1 MKLHY
6 FFIFPLSFLLFA
18 CSPPE
23 NKIHTAIKKEI
34 ATHYPD
40 PDSIQYKDIV
50 VHRNA
55 DEAIVCGEF
64 NAKNNQNEFMGFRPF
79 ISEVYIGDDIAIN
92 SVRVGNRI
100 RKDSFPALVCEHGG
114 YEGGIKAQN
123 LQNKA
128 FIDNMNGLA
137 QIENYIND
145 SSVGNRVRAHLIN
158 RAKEIY
164 DNELSPE
171 TLKVVDSTE
180 GRLVTV
186 VAYKK
191 GDDVY
196 FASILNQKIYELEP
210 IKNSVVKYIHGAEK
224 DKNLVVLGNYTTEDN
239 GEKPSKLLPL
249 AIEILENGVSYANA
263 VFPAKS

>member
-1 MKLHY
+1 MKPSLI
-6 FFIFPLSFLLFA
+6 FIVPFSFLLLA

-23 NKIHTAIKKEI
+23 NRIHTAIKKEI
-34 ATHYPD
+34 ATYYPD

-55 DEAIVCGEF
+55 NEAIVCGEF
-64 NAKNNQNEFMGFRPF
+64 NAKNNQNELMGFKPF
-79 ISEVYIGDDIAIN
+79 VSEIYIGDNIEIN
-92 SVRVGNRI
+92 SIRVGNRI
-100 RKDSFPALVCEHGG
+100 RKESFPALVCQHGS
-114 YEGGIKAQN
+114 YDEGVKAQN
-123 LQNKA
+123 RQNKA
-128 FIDNMNGLA
+128 FLDNMNGLA
-137 QIENYIND
+137 KIESYIDD
-145 SSVGNRVRAHLIN
+145 SSVGNRVRSYLIN

-164 DNELSPE
+164 ENELSPE

-196 FASILNQKIYELEP
+196 FASILNQEIYELEP

-239 GEKPSKLLPL
+239 GEKVSELLLL
-249 AIEILENGVSYANA
+249 AVEILENGVSYANA